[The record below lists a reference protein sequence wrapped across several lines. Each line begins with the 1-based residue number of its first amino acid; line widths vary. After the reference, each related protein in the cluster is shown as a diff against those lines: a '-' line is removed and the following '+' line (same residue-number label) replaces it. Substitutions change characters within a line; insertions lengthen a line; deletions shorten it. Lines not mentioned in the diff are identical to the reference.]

1 MLIRREIA
9 NVTVIPTHA
18 GTAETSL
25 GDREDGLNVEAAA
38 PGFDEPRGRL
48 RLLQGPGVWRSGL
61 KQRVGDTVVV
71 VVVGLGFVVV
81 VVVLVLVLVLLFA
94 MMFVMLVSRTVEPG
108 LIEIE
113 GEGNDSLMSG
123 ELDCAMTRV
132 LESSSTGCNVIVCVK
147 VMTVTAA
154 E

>member
-1 MLIRREIA
+1 MQQWATLIRREIA

-38 PGFDEPRGRL
+38 PGVDEPRGG
-48 RLLQGPGVWRSGL
+48 LLQGPGVWRSGL

-71 VVVGLGFVVV
+71 VVVGFAI
-81 VVVLVLVLVLLFA
+81 VVVLMLVLVLLFA
-94 MMFVMLVSRTVEPG
+94 MMVVMLVSRAVEPG

-113 GEGNDSLMSG
+113 GEVNDSLMSG